1 MREFEEI
8 FVRIFKESVLG
19 IYRGFIS
26 NILQGIIGG
35 IFRYTFANTP
45 RRICLRVSDEAPEEI
60 HDETIKVP
68 TGSYRESP

>member
-35 IFRYTFANTP
+35 IFRYTFGNTP
-45 RRICLRVSDEAPEEI
+45 RRICSRVSDEASEEI